1 MALRDVDL
9 SVRVNAIHV
18 IAEIDKTGILADDDE
33 EQRLKVARLVFD
45 AEPRVRKAAG
55 GFLRGLW
62 EERAEKVKADWE
74 GARGNKKKRG
84 AKIDEETMAGHLEWK
99 ALASLLVETSTALD
113 KPSEDPAAGP
123 SRPNVL
129 LAPQG
134 QVITTRA
141 SAAFESLAPEIE
153 KVQDWEG
160 LVDYLLLD
168 HSTADQDAWLLDEDE
183 ENFMIQLLIACINHE
198 DKVSWQHPWPLCCGR
213 FADSAGG
220 GGWRADEEAHD
231 RPAEAVCQTSGRRQS
246 DCWDLVYPRAHELG
260 SLPRHAEEHGESQA
274 RATVDPSLTGSRHTT
289 RSGTTSPSSSCS
301 TPSR

>member
-18 IAEIDKTGILADDDE
+18 ITEIDKTGILADDDE

-45 AEPRVRKAAG
+45 AEPRVRKAVG

-113 KPSEDPAAGP
+113 ESGEDSAAGP

-129 LAPQG
+129 LAPPG
-134 QVITTRA
+134 QLITTRA
-141 SAAFESLAPEIE
+141 SAAVESLVPEIE
-153 KVQDWEG
+153 KIQDWEG

-168 HSTADQDAWLLDEDE
+168 HSTADQDAWLLEEDE
-183 ENFMIQLLIACINHE
+183 ENFMIQLLIACINRE
-198 DKVSWQHPWPLCCGR
+198 DKVSRQHCG
-213 FADSAGG
+213 AS
-220 GGWRADEEAHD
+220 
-231 RPAEAVCQTSGRRQS
+231 C
-246 DCWDLVYPRAHELG
+246 LG
-260 SLPRHAEEHGESQA
+260 TQ
-274 RATVDPSLTGSRHTT
+274 
-289 RSGTTSPSSSCS
+289 C
-301 TPSR
+301 